1 MEWAEKVTVVA
12 AAIREA
18 DGDHTMGAGELAEV
32 AVGALALAELR
43 ELREIFANAMK
54 QEGLMGEDT

>member
-1 MEWAEKVTVVA
+1 MRVVA

-32 AVGALALAELR
+32 AVGALALAETQ
-43 ELREIFANAMK
+43 ELRALYIGAMRN
-54 QEGLMGEDT
+54 EGLFKEE